1 MASDMNRRLNQGRLY
16 FLLHYVENSDH
27 SDYYFIK
34 KNRNSSAEYQIL
46 NEELTSMDED
56 SFERLQPMM
65 KKLSAT
71 FEIEPREGYYMT
83 NIATGECPFCLDYIW
98 NGPFRDV
105 CKHCHAARIFSEA
118 QRSDD
123 TKYYEA
129 TKAKLVTYFKNKE
142 RVLPTE
148 QKNTTIYSGSVEDAF
163 NCIVDLHARHG
174 NHLISVVYIE
184 YFDLITS
191 QFPFFRG

>member
-129 TKAKLVTYFKNKE
+129 TKAKLVTYFKNKKE
-142 RVLPTE
+142 YCQPNRKI
-148 QKNTTIYSGSVEDAF
+148 QQ
-163 NCIVDLHARHG
+163 
-174 NHLISVVYIE
+174 YIL
-184 YFDLITS
+184 D
-191 QFPFFRG
+191 R